1 MPSLRNVIA
10 AAALALFQTT
20 QAWNVELPSCLDP
33 FQPYVYVGCFNG
45 HQDSGKDTLIYRS
58 SQDLQV
64 MTVEKCV
71 AECKG
76 NGFRYAG
83 LKYYGVCFCGA
94 TVNSKQLD
102 ESACTLPCAGDPTE
116 TCGGDAQMSVWSD
129 PTFDTGVRTIADFKS
144 LGCYTDSSPKGRAL
158 SWGQDLPG
166 GTMTPKICLGAC
178 NDGGFPLAGLEYG
191 GECWC
196 GMVLA
201 NDTAPALATDCSMPC
216 NGDALS
222 MCGGSNRMNLYVS
235 NELISLQPCGYVSG
249 TSSSIVQT
257 SSTTAQTVAR
267 SSSTAAGSSSIA
279 AGSSSTAA
287 VSSSTAAG
295 STSTIV
301 SSSSTATISSSTVT
315 ASSSTSRAS
324 VSSSTSTSTST
335 AVTAIAA
342 GLTSTAAG
350 STSTAAGSSSST
362 SSTQST
368 TSTTAPAT
376 TTTRLATTTTASV
389 AMCTSAITLPN
400 SCEYK
405 CGSWCAP
412 SVPDFQD
419 LSSCTNAYKTCAKM
433 IGSCFQAAGWPGALD
448 CFDFSTWCSNI
459 QTYCTSSACTSGK
472 CAKKDC
478 LSKYKPVGGNVASTT
493 TSVFPCSA
501 TTATTT
507 IPASASTSC
516 APEPTNICTQPSSWR
531 WGYGPGNAAG
541 DIDLPLVSCNDLQ
554 TDFNSGRPFKLYTNK
569 DSASCKGYSR
579 AQTQNACADACKAQY
594 DGCTSVYVTSCQKF
608 GGKSYFA
615 RRAMGTTTDMSKHE
629 KRWFNIWGSDSASTA
644 QSKCQAQYNDCL
656 STNSNVYTS
665 RCTKWGTGM

>member
-1 MPSLRNVIA
+1 MPSLRNVVA
-10 AAALALFQTT
+10 AATLALFQPS
-20 QAWNVELPSCLDP
+20 QAWNIELPSCLDP
-33 FQPYVYVGCFNG
+33 FQPYVYAGCFNG
-45 HQDSGKDTLIYRS
+45 HQDNGRDTLIYRS

-102 ESACTLPCAGDPTE
+102 ESACTLPCAGDNTQ

-129 PTFDTGVRTIADFKS
+129 PTFDTGVRSIADFKA

-166 GTMTPKICLGAC
+166 GTMTPKICLQAC

-201 NDTAPALATDCSMPC
+201 NDTAPALATDCAMSC

-222 MCGGSNRMNLYVS
+222 MCGGSNRMSLYVS
-235 NELISLQPCGYVSG
+235 NSLLSLQPCGYKSG
-249 TSSSIVQT
+249 ASSSVIET
-257 SSTTAQTVAR
+257 STSASIAAGSSSTVAG
-267 SSSTAAGSSSIA
+267 SSSTAAGSSSTTAAGSSSTTA
-279 AGSSSTAA
+279 AGSSSTA
-287 VSSSTAAG
+287 VGSTSIAAG
-295 STSTIV
+295 STSTTAGAIGAAGL
-301 SSSSTATISSSTVT
+301 SSSTA
-315 ASSSTSRAS
+315 A
-324 VSSSTSTSTST
+324 
-335 AVTAIAA
+335 
-342 GLTSTAAG
+342 
-350 STSTAAGSSSST
+350 
-362 SSTQST
+362 QS
-368 TSTTAPAT
+368 TSTTAVAT
-376 TTTRLATTTTASV
+376 TTTKLTTTTTASG
-389 AMCTSAITLPN
+389 AMCTSTITLPN

-405 CGSWCAP
+405 CGTWCAP
-412 SVPDFQD
+412 SIPDFQD
-419 LSSCTNAYKTCAKM
+419 TNSCANAYKTCAKM
-433 IGSCFQAAGWPGALD
+433 IASCFQSAGWPGALD
-448 CFDFSTWCSNI
+448 CFDFSTWCGNI
-459 QTYCTSSACTSGK
+459 QDFCGSSSCSGGK
-472 CAKKDC
+472 CYKKDC
-478 LSKYKPVGGNVASTT
+478 VSKYKPKGGNPVQTT

-501 TTATTT
+501 TSATST

-531 WGYGPGNAAG
+531 WGYGPGNPAG
-541 DIDLPLVSCNDLQ
+541 DIDLPLVSCNDLK
-554 TDFNSGRPFKLYTNK
+554 TDFTAGRPFKLYTNK
-569 DSASCKGYSR
+569 DSGSCKAYSR
-579 AQTQNACADACKAQY
+579 TQTQNACADACKAQY

-615 RRAMGTTTDMSKHE
+615 RRAMGTMNDHE

-656 STNSNVYTS
+656 SENSNVYTT